1 MRSTSDF
8 VPTAYLFDFQ
18 LIFVQ
23 KKGFEF
29 LTAHQNPEREFRV
42 FSFCRTSGLLCGGD
56 CGRQAVRSAAA
67 IAAAGTRAYPA
78 ATAPGRRL
86 RQASGLLNARH
97 PAHSAASTP
106 AYPTAAMAAATRPP
120 LSARALTA
128 AASLTPRP
136 QIRSRKG
143 SSSSSSRAAGAEEE
157 DEFLFLL
164 LFLFLFL
171 FYWVVLVVLIVL
183 IVLVVLGCF
192 PKFLPLYRQAD
203 RQIRANSLF
212 LGHFGLF
219 FDCFDCFGCFC
230 SRSAPRILPLNRPIR
245 RENKNFRKGLAFF
258 EWVCYNNQAVTRVT
272 GMRAVSSAGRA
283 PA

>member
-1 MRSTSDF
+1 
-8 VPTAYLFDFQ
+8 
-18 LIFVQ
+18 
-23 KKGFEF
+23 
-29 LTAHQNPEREFRV
+29 
-42 FSFCRTSGLLCGGD
+42 
-56 CGRQAVRSAAA
+56 
-67 IAAAGTRAYPA
+67 
-78 ATAPGRRL
+78 
-86 RQASGLLNARH
+86 
-97 PAHSAASTP
+97 
-106 AYPTAAMAAATRPP
+106 MAAATRPP
-120 LSARALTA
+120 LSARAFTA

-143 SSSSSSRAAGAEEE
+143 SSSSSSHAAGAEEE

-171 FYWVVLVVLIVL
+171 FYWVVSVVLIVL

-192 PKFLPLYRQAD
+192 PKFLPLYRQVD

-212 LGHFGLF
+212 LGHLGLF